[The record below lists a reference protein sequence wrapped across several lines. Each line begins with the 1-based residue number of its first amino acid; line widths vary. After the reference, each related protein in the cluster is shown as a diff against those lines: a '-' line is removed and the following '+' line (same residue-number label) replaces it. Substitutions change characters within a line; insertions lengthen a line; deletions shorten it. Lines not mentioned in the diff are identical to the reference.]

1 MSQAP
6 RGAPRGF
13 EAAVIRAL
21 GTPRLA
27 ARLAL
32 VAVALASPCLL
43 LGYYADD
50 WVARYLYSDL
60 PGAQKLY
67 DVYGGG
73 YGIANGVPADTH
85 WQIEQGWA
93 PWWTYE
99 HLHIRMFRPLGLL
112 SHLIDARLWPDWPAL
127 MRAHSLLW
135 LALLVLAA
143 TRLYRGALGPLTGGM
158 AALLFAVDHTRGF
171 AIGYITNRHALMA
184 VTFAALCLDQRL
196 RADLHGR
203 RSGHALG
210 PLCYAAAL
218 LSSDAAIAVAGYL
231 GAYAL
236 LAERGSI
243 AKRALGLAPYAL
255 ITLGWLAFY
264 ELGGFGATG
273 SGLYLDPAREPARF
287 AIALLQRVP
296 LLVLGLFLAPPA
308 ELHSVIGAPAA
319 QAMLAFAVLGLLALL
334 FALAPLL
341 RRDRMARFW
350 AAGLALALVP
360 ASSAFPHNRQLLFA
374 SLGAMPLLAQ
384 LWHLYAI
391 ELRDVALA
399 SRQRV
404 QRVLAGIP
412 FMLHLL
418 VSPVLVPI
426 TTCSVA
432 LLAPLQRGLAD
443 AGRDLAGRDVVF
455 MSAPD
460 YLAVR
465 IEQLARRVEHR
476 PLPRRW
482 RALSFG
488 PQPVSVLR
496 SDARTLELDYQGGI
510 LGTPFMELYRDR
522 RIPMTPGQRVE
533 LEGLSIEVLAVT
545 RDGRASRARFRFDAP
560 LDAPSFRFYA
570 WQHGRFERFTP
581 PRVGMRRVLP
591 GAHFE
596 LGLK

>member
-1 MSQAP
+1 MSEAP
-6 RGAPRGF
+6 VAARGF
-13 EAAVIRAL
+13 EAVVFRVLHA
-21 GTPRLA
+21 PRLA
-27 ARLAL
+27 VKLAL
-32 VAVALASPCLL
+32 GAVLLASPCLV

-50 WVARYLYSDL
+50 WVARYLYTDL
-60 PGAQKLY
+60 PGAQRLY
-67 DVYGGG
+67 DAYGGG

-99 HLHIRMFRPLGLL
+99 HLHLRMWRPLGLL
-112 SHLIDARLWPDWPAL
+112 SHLIDARLWPDSPAL

-135 LALLVLAA
+135 LAALVLAA
-143 TRLYRGALGPLTGGM
+143 TRLYRTALGPLAGGM

-171 AIGYITNRHALMA
+171 AVGYITNRHVLMA
-184 VTFAALCLDQRL
+184 ATFATLCLDQRL
-196 RADLHGR
+196 RADLYGR
-203 RSGHALG
+203 RAGHALG
-210 PLCYAAAL
+210 PLCYGAAL
-218 LSSDAAIAVAGYL
+218 LASDAAIAVVGYL

-243 AKRALGLAPYAL
+243 ARRALRLAPYAL

-264 ELGGFGATG
+264 KLGGFGATG
-273 SGLYLDPAREPARF
+273 SGLYIDPAREPARF
-287 AIALLQRVP
+287 ALALLERAP

-308 ELHSVIGAPAA
+308 ELHSVIAAPAA
-319 QAMLAFAVLGLLALL
+319 HAMLGFAVLVLLALL
-334 FALAPLL
+334 FALAPLV

-374 SLGAMPLLAQ
+374 SLGAMALLAQ

-391 ELRDVALA
+391 ELRDSALA
-399 SRQRV
+399 ARRRA

-412 FMLHLL
+412 FMMHLV

-443 AGRDLAGRDVVF
+443 GGRDIAGRDVVF
-455 MSAPD
+455 MSAPE
-460 YLAVR
+460 YFAVR
-465 IEQLARRVEHR
+465 IEQLARRVERR

-488 PQPVSVLR
+488 PQPVTVLR
-496 SDARTLELDYQGGI
+496 SDERTLELEYHGGI

-522 RIPMTPGQRVE
+522 RIPMAPGQRVQ
-533 LEGLSIEVLAVT
+533 LEGLDIEVLAVT
-545 RDGRASRARFRFDAP
+545 QDGRASRARFRFDTP

-570 WQHGRFERFTP
+570 WGERGFERVTP
-581 PRVGMRRVLP
+581 PAIGMRRVLP

-596 LGLK
+596 LGLR